1 MIRGKFI
8 TFEGCDGCGKSTQLK
23 LLSDY
28 LSAQGVA
35 HIFTREPGGGKISE
49 SIREILLNGKN
60 AEMSDACEALLY
72 AAARA
77 QHLSD
82 KVEPALQAGKL
93 VVCDRYVDSSFA
105 YQAYARGLGFDFIE
119 KINAFA
125 LQNYLPDLTVFIELT
140 PKEAFL
146 RKNGAD
152 ENDRLEQAGM
162 AFHERVYQGYVEL
175 AKKYPERI
183 VCVNGRQSPQAIFAE
198 VLSLLKGRNCL

>member
-1 MIRGKFI
+1 M
-8 TFEGCDGCGKSTQLK
+8 
-23 LLSDY
+23 
-28 LSAQGVA
+28 
-35 HIFTREPGGGKISE
+35 
-49 SIREILLNGKN
+49 
-60 AEMSDACEALLY
+60 
-72 AAARA
+72 
-77 QHLSD
+77 SD